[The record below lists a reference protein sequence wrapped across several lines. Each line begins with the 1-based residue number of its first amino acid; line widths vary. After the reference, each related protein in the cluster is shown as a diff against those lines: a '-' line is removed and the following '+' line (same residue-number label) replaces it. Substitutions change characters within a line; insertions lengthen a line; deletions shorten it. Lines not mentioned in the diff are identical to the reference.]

1 MAEFF
6 SNQLKAVLFLGDITE
21 QMNLRQEDGYT
32 IQNFDYQSFR
42 SRDKLGQPYGPSN
55 ASLAY
60 ITLRSISGEGYKN
73 LYNILKQREC
83 YSLSLLYNVK
93 YSEDRLVESYET
105 ATVLNGYIVEIE
117 EIFDTNPMVSQS
129 MILNMKILL
138 HDVDYLG
145 INTHRRLVVNS

>member
-21 QMNLRQEDGYT
+21 QMSLRQEDGYT
-32 IQNFDYQSFR
+32 VQNFDYQSYR
-42 SRDKLGQPYGPSN
+42 SCDKQGIPYGPSN
-55 ASLAY
+55 ATLVH
-60 ITLRSISGEGYKN
+60 ITLRTISGEGYKN
-73 LYNILKQREC
+73 LYTILKQREC
-83 YSLSLLYNVK
+83 YSFSVLYNVK
-93 YSEDRLVESYET
+93 YSDDRLVESYET

-117 EIFDTNPMVSQS
+117 EIFDTNRMKNQS

>member
-55 ASLAY
+55 ASLAH

-73 LYNILKQREC
+73 LYTILKQREC
-83 YSLSLLYNVK
+83 YSFSVLYNVK
-93 YSEDRLVESYET
+93 YANDRLVESYDT

-117 EIFDTNPMVSQS
+117 EIFNTQHKKNQS

-138 HDVDYLG
+138 HDVDYIG
-145 INTHRRLVVNS
+145 VNTHRRLVVNS

>member
-55 ASLAY
+55 ASLAH

-73 LYNILKQREC
+73 LYTILKQREC
-83 YSLSLLYNVK
+83 YSFS
-93 YSEDRLVESYET
+93 
-105 ATVLNGYIVEIE
+105 VL
-117 EIFDTNPMVSQS
+117 FKPF
-129 MILNMKILL
+129 
-138 HDVDYLG
+138 
-145 INTHRRLVVNS
+145 